1 VLQTLLDVERS
12 VDALLSDLEPA
23 RLAASDAAEVF
34 EVATRLESKVGGLRL
49 LVSAR
54 ATEAGTWRRE
64 GHRSAAHWVAEKMKG
79 SLKDA
84 HDSLATAERLEWLP
98 DVEESLRRGVLSV
111 DQTRHV
117 AEAATEVPGA
127 LPALLEAA
135 RTQNLAEL
143 EARCRATR
151 LQSSSRNDAAEAQ
164 ERIRRRRR
172 LWHATGA
179 DGSFRFGGETTAAD
193 GARWLAAVQARQA
206 DVFTRA
212 RAEGRRESS
221 GAYALDALVELVTGA
236 QAGSPGPRGANTT
249 VTILVSDEALRR
261 GQVEGDERCEVPG
274 LGAVPVAMVEQVVGD
289 ARLELVVTRGV
300 DVASVCS
307 LGRTVPRSM
316 AQALRAR
323 DPLCVVP
330 GCATAHGLETHH
342 WLVPFAQDRSTTLA
356 GICRICSFHHD
367 LVTYAGWDLVG
378 GPGHWR
384 LLRPEDPDNRN
395 HLDTPEPGP
404 GDRASRASPHGP
416 APPEGEGEGK
426 PGRGSARSDR
436 VPPKSH
442 RGPSQPLFADA

>member
-1 VLQTLLDVERS
+1 VLQTLLGVERLINA
-12 VDALLSDLEPA
+12 VLSDLEPA
-23 RLAASDAAEVF
+23 RLAATDAAAVF
-34 EVATRLESKVGGLRL
+34 EAATRLESKVGALRL

-54 ATEAGTWRRE
+54 ATEAGTWRTE

-98 DVEESLRRGVLSV
+98 DVEESLRAGALSV
-111 DQTRHV
+111 EQTRHV

-127 LPALLEAA
+127 VPALLHAA
-135 RTQNLAEL
+135 RAQNLAEL
-143 EARCRATR
+143 EASCRATR
-151 LQSSSRNDAAEAQ
+151 LRGASRKDGAEAQ
-164 ERIRRRRR
+164 ARIQRRRR

-193 GARWLAAVQARQA
+193 GARWLAAVEARQA
-206 DVFTRA
+206 EVFARA
-212 RAEGRRESS
+212 RAEGRREAP

-236 QAGSPGPRGANTT
+236 QGGAPAPRGANTT

-261 GQVEGDERCEVPG
+261 GQVEEGERCEVPG
-274 LGAVPVAMVEQVVGD
+274 LGAVPLAMVEQVVGD

-307 LGRTVPRSM
+307 LGRTVPRAM

-323 DPLCVVP
+323 DPVCVAP
-330 GCATAHGLETHH
+330 GCASAHGLETHH
-342 WLVPFAQDRSTTLA
+342 WLVPFARERRTTLG

-378 GPGHWR
+378 GPGQWR
-384 LLRPEDPDNRN
+384 LLRPDDPDNRG
-395 HLDTPEPGP
+395 HLDSAEAGP
-404 GDRASRASPHGP
+404 GDRVSRASPQGP
-416 APPEGEGEGK
+416 APPEVEGR
-426 PGRGSARSDR
+426 PNRRAAAQPQGSSVVTDD
-436 VPPKSH
+436 PEL
-442 RGPSQPLFADA
+442 PLFADA